1 MKNRFLK
8 QFLYGLFYLLV
19 FSSFGFLIFLYFTP
33 SPSCFDLKK
42 NSDETDIDCGG
53 SCVPCEIKKSS
64 GLNIIS
70 RKILPVGSNLSTFLI
85 EISNPLNNFGASSLT
100 YDLSARNSSG
110 QNIFNKTGAS
120 FIYAGE
126 SKYIIEPGI
135 ELSPDSV
142 FEINVDLENEEWAS
156 RDSFKAPK
164 IQYRDLK
171 IAAEG
176 KFINVSGS
184 LLSGETVPFPEIL
197 VNVIFY
203 DGNENIL
210 GASKTIIEDIQSF
223 GEKTFF
229 VSHPVINADLSKT
242 KVFIYAKRPGV
253 SGFPFDSF

>member
-8 QFLYGLFYLLV
+8 QFLYGLFYLSV
-19 FSSFGFLIFLYFTP
+19 FSLFGFLIFLYFKP
-33 SPSCFDLKK
+33 SPSCSDLKK
-42 NSDETDIDCGG
+42 NSDETEVDCGG

-64 GLNIIS
+64 GLKITS
-70 RKILPVGSNLSTFLI
+70 KKILSAGNSLSTFLI
-85 EISNPLNNFGASSLT
+85 EISNPLNNFGASSLS
-100 YDLSARNSSG
+100 YHLSAKNSSG
-110 QNIFNKTGAS
+110 QNIFDKTGAS

-142 FEINVDLENEEWAS
+142 SEINIDLKNEEWAS
-156 RDSFKAPK
+156 RDSFKIPK

-171 IAAEG
+171 IAVEG

-184 LLSGETVPFPEIL
+184 VLNSETVPFPEVL
-197 VNVIFY
+197 VNVLFY
-203 DGNENIL
+203 DGVGNIL

-242 KVFIYAKRPGV
+242 KVLIYAKRPGV
-253 SGFPFDSF
+253 FGFPFDSF